1 MTGCGAR
8 KRINCGRP
16 VEKLG
21 VRAEERF
28 RVNVGSRPAW
38 RTIILAIS
46 MGEPGCYGRRR
57 MAGSPVELKVG
68 GQTYRVVASAEE
80 TELRRLADLVDA
92 RLRSMSAPGRPIS
105 PQALLLAAISL
116 AHDLEE
122 EKRKRL
128 QLEQRSKEML
138 KSVLARIDAAIEASD
153 EKPESE
159 DDASE
164 PPPSVELLGDEF
176 EL

>member
-1 MTGCGAR
+1 VENLSSNCAEGHAGRTTNGR
-8 KRINCGRP
+8 VDRRI
-16 VEKLG
+16 
-21 VRAEERF
+21 
-28 RVNVGSRPAW
+28 
-38 RTIILAIS
+38 TLAIS
-46 MGEPGCYGRRR
+46 MRAPGCYGRRR

-80 TELRRLADLVDA
+80 TELKRLADLVDT

-122 EKRKRL
+122 EKRKRS
-128 QLEQRSKEML
+128 QLEARSKEML

-153 EKPESE
+153 EKAESDGE
-159 DDASE
+159 SSD
-164 PPPSVELLGDEF
+164 PPPPLELLNDDF

>member
-1 MTGCGAR
+1 VASSWVEPGPLGADAA
-8 KRINCGRP
+8 N
-16 VEKLG
+16 
-21 VRAEERF
+21 
-28 RVNVGSRPAW
+28 
-38 RTIILAIS
+38 LAIS
-46 MGEPGCYGRRR
+46 MRGPWCYGRSR

-92 RLRSMSAPGRPIS
+92 RLRGMTAPGRPIA

-122 EKRKRL
+122 EKQKRA
-128 QLEQRSKEML
+128 QLETRSKEML
-138 KSVLARIDAAIEASD
+138 RSVLARIDAAIEASD
-153 EKPESE
+153 EKAEADGEP
-159 DDASE
+159 SE
-164 PPPSVELLGDEF
+164 PPPPLEMLNDEF

>member
-1 MTGCGAR
+1 MSA
-8 KRINCGRP
+8 
-16 VEKLG
+16 L
-21 VRAEERF
+21 
-28 RVNVGSRPAW
+28 
-38 RTIILAIS
+38 
-46 MGEPGCYGRRR
+46 GCYGPRR

-80 TELRRLADLVDA
+80 TELKRLADMVDA

-122 EKRKRL
+122 EKRKRS
-128 QLEQRSKEML
+128 QIEARSKEML
-138 KSVLARIDAAIEASD
+138 RSVLARIDAAIEAGD
-153 EKPESE
+153 EKAESDGE
-159 DDASE
+159 ASDA
-164 PPPSVELLGDEF
+164 PLPLELLSDEF

>member
-1 MTGCGAR
+1 
-8 KRINCGRP
+8 
-16 VEKLG
+16 
-21 VRAEERF
+21 
-28 RVNVGSRPAW
+28 
-38 RTIILAIS
+38 
-46 MGEPGCYGRRR
+46 

-80 TELRRLADLVDA
+80 QELKRLADLVDA

-122 EKRKRL
+122 EKAKRQ
-128 QLEQRSKEML
+128 QLEVRSKEML
-138 KSVLARIDAAIEASD
+138 RSVLSRIDAAIEASD
-153 EKPESE
+153 EKAEQ
-159 DDASE
+159 DAEPSE
-164 PPPSVELLGDEF
+164 PPPPVELADEF

>member
-1 MTGCGAR
+1 
-8 KRINCGRP
+8 
-16 VEKLG
+16 
-21 VRAEERF
+21 
-28 RVNVGSRPAW
+28 
-38 RTIILAIS
+38 
-46 MGEPGCYGRRR
+46 

-80 TELRRLADLVDA
+80 TELKRLADLVDV

-122 EKRKRL
+122 EKRKRV
-128 QLEQRSKEML
+128 QLEARSKEML
-138 KSVLARIDAAIEASD
+138 RSVLARIDAAIEASD
-153 EKPESE
+153 EKAETEGDTDPS
-159 DDASE
+159 DA
-164 PPPSVELLGDEF
+164 PPPIELLGDEF

>member
-1 MTGCGAR
+1 
-8 KRINCGRP
+8 
-16 VEKLG
+16 
-21 VRAEERF
+21 
-28 RVNVGSRPAW
+28 
-38 RTIILAIS
+38 
-46 MGEPGCYGRRR
+46 

-80 TELRRLADLVDA
+80 TELKRLADLVDA

-122 EKRKRL
+122 EKHKRA
-128 QLEQRSKEML
+128 QLEARSKEML
-138 KSVLARIDAAIEASD
+138 RSVLARIDAAIEASEEKADVEGEPD
-153 EKPESE
+153 EAPQ
-159 DDASE
+159 
-164 PPPSVELLGDEF
+164 PIELLNDEF

>member
-1 MTGCGAR
+1 
-8 KRINCGRP
+8 
-16 VEKLG
+16 
-21 VRAEERF
+21 
-28 RVNVGSRPAW
+28 
-38 RTIILAIS
+38 
-46 MGEPGCYGRRR
+46 

-122 EKRKRL
+122 EKRKRI
-128 QLEQRSKEML
+128 QLETRSKEML
-138 KSVLARIDAAIEASD
+138 RSVLSRIDAAIEASD
-153 EKPESE
+153 EKAESE
-159 DDASE
+159 ADGDAEPSE
-164 PPPSVELLGDEF
+164 PPPPVELLNDEF

>member
-1 MTGCGAR
+1 
-8 KRINCGRP
+8 
-16 VEKLG
+16 
-21 VRAEERF
+21 
-28 RVNVGSRPAW
+28 
-38 RTIILAIS
+38 
-46 MGEPGCYGRRR
+46 

-80 TELRRLADLVDA
+80 TELKRLADLVDA

-128 QLEQRSKEML
+128 QLEVRSKEML
-138 KSVLARIDAAIEASD
+138 RSVLARIDAAIEASD
-153 EKPESE
+153 EKADGEGDGDPSE
-159 DDASE
+159 T
-164 PPPSVELLGDEF
+164 PPPIELLGDEF

>member
-1 MTGCGAR
+1 
-8 KRINCGRP
+8 
-16 VEKLG
+16 
-21 VRAEERF
+21 
-28 RVNVGSRPAW
+28 
-38 RTIILAIS
+38 
-46 MGEPGCYGRRR
+46 

-80 TELRRLADLVDA
+80 TELKRLADLVDV

-122 EKRKRL
+122 EKRKRV
-128 QLEQRSKEML
+128 QLEARSKEML
-138 KSVLARIDAAIEASD
+138 RSVLARIDAAIEASD
-153 EKPESE
+153 EKAEADGDPDPS
-159 DDASE
+159 DA
-164 PPPSVELLGDEF
+164 PPPIELLGDEF

>member
-1 MTGCGAR
+1 
-8 KRINCGRP
+8 
-16 VEKLG
+16 
-21 VRAEERF
+21 
-28 RVNVGSRPAW
+28 
-38 RTIILAIS
+38 
-46 MGEPGCYGRRR
+46 

-105 PQALLLAAISL
+105 AQALLLAAISL

-122 EKRKRL
+122 EKSKRQ
-128 QLEQRSKEML
+128 QLETRSKEML
-138 KSVLARIDAAIEASD
+138 KSVLARIDAAIEASE
-153 EKPESE
+153 EKAEADSE
-159 DDASE
+159 PSE
-164 PPPSVELLGDEF
+164 PPPPVELLSDEF